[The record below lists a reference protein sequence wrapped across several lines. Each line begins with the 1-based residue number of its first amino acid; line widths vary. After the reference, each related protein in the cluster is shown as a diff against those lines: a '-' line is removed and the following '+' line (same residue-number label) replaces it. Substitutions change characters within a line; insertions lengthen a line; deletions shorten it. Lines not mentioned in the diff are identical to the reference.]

1 MGCRDLDLPRYL
13 STLPLFEGLGQPA
26 WARLAQACRLQRL
39 TRHDMVFRA
48 GEPCPTLPVVMTGQV
63 KLYAASSAGQEKVI
77 ELVGPGT
84 CVEQAPLFTGTPHL
98 VHAQA
103 LSDTLLIMV
112 AKEAVVEEI
121 GSDPRFALRMLGSVS
136 QRLDGLM
143 QHVQADALHS
153 GPRRVADFLLRQ
165 RRHADRDCAAA
176 TVSLQAS
183 KATIASLL
191 SVTPEYLSRVL
202 RTLEAQALIRMDR
215 RDIRIL
221 DATGLSAYCPA
232 AGARAAGR
240 RPRQAPG
247 VHLC

>member
-1 MGCRDLDLPRYL
+1 MGCRDLDLTRYL
-13 STLPLFEGLGQPA
+13 STLPLFEGLGEPA
-26 WARLAQACRLQRL
+26 RARLAQACTLQRL
-39 TRHDMVFRA
+39 SRHNMVFHA
-48 GEPCPTLPVVMTGQV
+48 GQPCAALPVVVTGQV
-63 KLYAASSAGQEKVI
+63 KLYAVSSGGQEKVI

-103 LSDTLLIMV
+103 LADTLLLMV
-112 AKEAVVEEI
+112 TKEAVVAEI

-143 QHVQADALHS
+143 QHVQADTLHS
-153 GPRRVADFLLRQ
+153 GPRRVVDFLLRQ
-165 RRHADRDCAAA
+165 RRHADRDAAAA

-202 RTLEAQALIRMDR
+202 RALEADALIRMDR

-221 DATGLSAYCPA
+221 DAPRLSAYGPV
-232 AGARAAGR
+232 AGARAPGR
-240 RPRQAPG
+240 RARQSAG